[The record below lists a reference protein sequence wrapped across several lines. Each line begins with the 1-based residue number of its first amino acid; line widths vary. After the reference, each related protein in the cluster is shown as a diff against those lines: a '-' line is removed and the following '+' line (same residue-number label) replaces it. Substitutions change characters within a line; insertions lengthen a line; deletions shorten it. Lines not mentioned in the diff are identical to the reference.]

1 MKVSRLINQD
11 WTFGKGLANYVT
23 DNNAINQNVSTRLK
37 SFKNDWF
44 LDTEANIDWLNIL
57 GNKNNQGVIESE
69 VRRVVLETEGVL
81 TIDSFEILDID
92 NRNVTIA
99 IEYTTIFDQKI
110 KTQVGI

>member
-11 WTFGKGLANYVT
+11 WTFGKGIANYVT

-81 TIDSFEILDID
+81 TIDSFNILEIN
-92 NRNVTIA
+92 NRNVTIE

-110 KTQVGI
+110 KTKVGI

>member
-57 GNKNNQGVIESE
+57 GNKNNQGIIESE
-69 VRRVVLETEGVL
+69 VRRVTLATEGVL
-81 TIDSFEILDID
+81 TIDNFNILEIN
-92 NRNVTIA
+92 NRNVTIE

>member
-69 VRRVVLETEGVL
+69 VRRVVLATEGVL
-81 TIDSFEILDID
+81 TIDSFNILEIN
-92 NRNVTIA
+92 NRNVTIE
-99 IEYTTIFDQKI
+99 IEYTTIFDEKI